1 MKDLGRLSATVVERF
16 GMASRNMRTRIAI
29 VSAALSLLAGC
40 EWVSTA
46 VRTGIDVGVMLAAD
60 RSVYNVM
67 DDYSIKSEITTAI
80 VDEALILNI
89 SSDIYQGMV
98 MLTGAVKEE
107 KDKRKAEKL
116 VRQVKGVREVFNEIQ
131 VTEEGGVTATVK
143 DLILESKLKAKLVF
157 SAGVSSINFR
167 WRAVNSVI
175 YFMGMATSREELD
188 HVIALARMEGVQKIV
203 SHVFLTDKFVFEGLP
218 ATPIEQKV
226 EIQEVK
232 PEKKIIT
239 AESEAVKKKPVAEDN
254 AGHEKTFPKRLP
266 PGVPPE
272 MPTYYDRPIDKL
284 Y

>member
-1 MKDLGRLSATVVERF
+1 
-16 GMASRNMRTRIAI
+16 MRIRVAI
-29 VSAALSLLAGC
+29 VASVFSLLAGC

-46 VRTGIDVGVMLAAD
+46 VRTGIDVGIMLAAD
-60 RSVYNVM
+60 RSIYNVM

-175 YFMGMATSREELD
+175 YFMGMSTSREELD
-188 HVIALARMEGVQKIV
+188 KVIALARMEGVQKIV
-203 SHVFLTDKFVFEGLP
+203 SHVFLTDKFVFEGAP
-218 ATPIEQKV
+218 AAPMVQKV
-226 EIQEVK
+226 ELQVVK
-232 PEKKIIT
+232 PEKKIVA
-239 AESEAVKKKPVAEDN
+239 AESEAVKRNPVAETTM
-254 AGHEKTFPKRLP
+254 GYEKTFPRRMP

-272 MPTYYDRPIDKL
+272 MPTYYERSVDKL

>member
-1 MKDLGRLSATVVERF
+1 
-16 GMASRNMRTRIAI
+16 MRIRIAV
-29 VSAALSLLAGC
+29 VSAALGLLAGC

-67 DDYSIKSEITTAI
+67 DDYSIKSEITTLI

-89 SSDIYQGMV
+89 SSDVYQGMV

-116 VRQVKGVREVFNEIQ
+116 VQQVKGVREVFNEIQ
-131 VTEEGGVTATVK
+131 VTDDGGVAATVK
-143 DLILESKLKAKLVF
+143 DLILENKLKAKLVF

-175 YFMGMATSREELD
+175 YFMGMAASRQELD

-203 SHVFLTDKFVFEGLP
+203 SHVFLTDKFVYDGAP
-218 ATPIEQKV
+218 TAPIEQKV
-226 EIQEVK
+226 EVPGVK
-232 PEKKIIT
+232 PEKKIVT
-239 AESEAVKKKPVAEDN
+239 AESEAVKKKPVIEDN
-254 AGHEKTFPKRLP
+254 AAYEKAFPRRLP

-272 MPTYYDRPIDKL
+272 MPTYYDRPLL